1 MFISGRP
8 LCSGIYMAK
17 LPCPHCRI
25 LIDEL
30 QPTCPSCGKAITGI
44 SPPAR
49 PRARVVPRTSQSTST
64 HMGPLSVTATPNSA
78 PSNGHQPPRHG
89 GGVASRR
96 LQRALAWG
104 SNRWP
109 IVCGALIALIFVG
122 GLLLGTGDSGTVDAP
137 TAENT
142 NPVSPETDVGEVPS
156 TTGRPSPSTSAPNGA
171 EDADESPTEERSVVM
186 IRVFEGDVE
195 CWGAS
200 GVVFPTSE
208 YIITNDHVVS
218 ADEECSPDGFEI
230 WLTTNDSQS
239 VRFGFDAELVASD
252 KLSDLGVLRV
262 LGTQSGI
269 DELVPIGEADSPTIG
284 DEILLYGF
292 PGIAGDSLTV
302 SKGIVSGFINQDGSS
317 WIKTDAAA
325 SGGSSG
331 GPAVTRERK
340 LVGVVSQA
348 GSSSNGEIVDCRL
361 VADTNGDGFID
372 EQDSCVPIGSGFT
385 LLVPLEK
392 ILRLLETVVP

>member
-8 LCSGIYMAK
+8 ICSGVYMAK
-17 LPCPHCRI
+17 LPCPHCRL
-25 LIDEL
+25 LIDEVE
-30 QPTCPSCGKAITGI
+30 PTCPFCGKAVTGI

-49 PRARVVPRTSQSTST
+49 PRARVVPRTGQSTST
-64 HMGPLSVTATPNSA
+64 HMGPLSVTGTPNSA
-78 PSNGHQPPRHG
+78 RSNGHQPPRH

-109 IVCGALIALIFVG
+109 IVCGAFIGLIFVG
-122 GLLLGTGDSGTVDAP
+122 GLLLGLGDGGTVDAP

-142 NPVSPETDVGEVPS
+142 TPVSPETDVAEVPS
-156 TTGRPSPSTSAPNGA
+156 TTSRPSSSTTIAPNGA

-195 CWGAS
+195 CRGAS

-218 ADEECSPDGFEI
+218 ADEECAPDEFEI
-230 WLTTNDSQS
+230 WLTTDGSRS
-239 VRFGFDAELVASD
+239 VRYGYEAELVGSD
-252 KLSDLGVLRV
+252 VLSDLGILRV
-262 LGTQSGI
+262 IGTKASI
-269 DELVPIGEADSPTIG
+269 KELVPLEGADDQNIGN
-284 DEILLYGF
+284 EILLYGF

-331 GPAVTRERK
+331 GPAVTRGRK

-372 EQDSCVPIGSGFT
+372 EEDTCVPIGSEFT

-392 ILRLLETVVP
+392 ILRLLETVIP

>member
-1 MFISGRP
+1 MFILGFP
-8 LCSGIYMAK
+8 LCSSVNMAK
-17 LPCPHCRI
+17 LPCPHCRL
-25 LIDEL
+25 LIDEVDT
-30 QPTCPSCGKAITGI
+30 TCPSCGKAITGP
-44 SPPAR
+44 SPLAR
-49 PRARVVPRTSQSTST
+49 PRARVVPRTGQSTST
-64 HMGPLSVTATPNSA
+64 QMGSPSMAATSKAAAPNR
-78 PSNGHQPPRHG
+78 HQPPRHD
-89 GGVASRR
+89 GVTSRR
-96 LQRALAWG
+96 LQRVLVWG

-109 IVCGALIALIFVG
+109 TVCGAIIALIFVG
-122 GLLLGTGDSGTVDAP
+122 GLVVGVGDGGTVDAP
-137 TAENT
+137 TSENT
-142 NPVSPETDVGEVPS
+142 IPVSPETVVSEVPS
-156 TTGRPSPSTSAPNGA
+156 TTSQPSSTTTASNGA
-171 EDADESPTEERSVVM
+171 ADADEIPNEERSVVM

-218 ADEECSPDGFEI
+218 ADDECAPDGFQI
-230 WLTTNDSQS
+230 WLTTNGSRS
-239 VRFGFDAELVASD
+239 VKYGFDAELVGSD
-252 KLSDLGVLRV
+252 VLSDLGILRV
-262 LGTQSGI
+262 IGTRESI
-269 DELVPIGEADSPTIG
+269 EELVPLEAAVDQNIGN
-284 DEILLYGF
+284 EILLYGF

-331 GPAVTRERK
+331 GPAVTRGRK

-372 EQDSCVPIGSGFT
+372 GEDTCVPIGSEFT

-392 ILRLLETVVP
+392 ILRLLETVIP

>member
-1 MFISGRP
+1 MFILGFP
-8 LCSGIYMAK
+8 LCSSVNMTK
-17 LPCPHCRI
+17 LPCPHCRL
-25 LIDEL
+25 LIDEVE
-30 QPTCPSCGKAITGI
+30 PTCPSCGKAIIG
-44 SPPAR
+44 SVPPAR
-49 PRARVVPRTSQSTST
+49 PRARVVPRVGQSTST
-64 HMGPLSVTATPNSA
+64 HMGSPSMAATPNAAA
-78 PSNGHQPPRHG
+78 PNRHQAPRHD
-89 GGVASRR
+89 GVTSRR
-96 LQRALAWG
+96 IQRALAWG

-109 IVCGALIALIFVG
+109 IVCGAFIALIFIG
-122 GLLLGTGDSGTVDAP
+122 GLLLGVGDGGTVGAP

-142 NPVSPETDVGEVPS
+142 IPVSPETDVAEVPS
-156 TTGRPSPSTSAPNGA
+156 TTSQPSSTTIAPNGA
-171 EDADESPTEERSVVM
+171 ADADESPNEERSVVM

-218 ADEECSPDGFEI
+218 ADEECAPDGFQI
-230 WLTTNDSQS
+230 WLTANGSRS
-239 VRFGFDAELVASD
+239 VKYGFDAELVGSD
-252 KLSDLGVLRV
+252 VLSDLGVLRV
-262 LGTQSGI
+262 IGTRESI
-269 DELVPIGEADSPTIG
+269 EELVPLEAAVDQNIGN
-284 DEILLYGF
+284 EILLYGF

-331 GPAVTRERK
+331 GPAVTRGRK

-372 EQDSCVPIGSGFT
+372 EEDTCVPIGSEFT